1 MKVIAHRG
9 EGIDDPIVLTTE
21 PAANA
26 IPGGIT
32 LALKPIDKG
41 QTEVVLEF
49 TANDQAPLGPFTIVL
64 LGNHPKANFVAAA
77 HTPGINY
84 RLDPP
89 FTVAVA
95 SGAKLAKGTQLPV
108 KVTVTR
114 NPAYAGEI
122 KLTLDKATAGLTAA
136 EVVIPA
142 DKSEAEL
149 ILSAAADAAVGP
161 ATELQVKAVSP
172 ANAKLTV
179 SAPIASV
186 IVE

>member
-1 MKVIAHRG
+1 MVIVGTH
-9 EGIDDPIVLTTE
+9 
-21 PAANA
+21 
-26 IPGGIT
+26 
-32 LALKPIDKG
+32 KKG
-41 QTEVVLEF
+41 
-49 TANDQAPLGPFTIVL
+49 NDTS
-64 LGNHPKANFVAAA
+64 VAVA
-77 HTPGINY
+77 PGILY
-84 RLDPP
+84 RTDPP
-89 FTVAVA
+89 FTMAVA
-95 SGAKLAKGTQLPV
+95 GGAKLAKGAQLPV

-161 ATELQVKAVSP
+161 AVELQVKAVSP

-179 SAPIASV
+179 SAPIAGV